1 MFYEYINILYMNF
14 IVTKKQSLSPTC
26 IVRKFCV
33 HPYNLDCHRKLFKSY
48 DSASFWILWEMKL
61 YIDSNSESI

>member
-48 DSASFWILWEMKL
+48 DSASF
-61 YIDSNSESI
+61 